1 MSFTSYP
8 QFKLYNLGQVS
19 SAHISGPSGTFE
31 LRGLSP
37 EPAQHLTVTVK
48 DDKIEVPWTMY
59 LPIYQFGTIVGRR
72 TFDVSLSKVIQSDDM
87 VEIRSNVSSFRLI
100 PSFSRTEQMRK
111 ELGSVLRQGISVRV
125 EEGNKA
131 NRGS

>member
-8 QFKLYNLGQVS
+8 QFNLCNLGQVS
-19 SAHISGPSGTFE
+19 SARIAGSSGSYEIPN
-31 LRGLSP
+31 LSP

-48 DDKIEVPWTMY
+48 DEKIEVPWTMY

-72 TFDVSLSKVIQSDDM
+72 TFDVSLSKVIKSDDM